1 VYKHVQSKYFYQF
14 LKPMR
19 ISTKQGIAPI
29 IAIIIALLAL
39 GGGAYG
45 IKKITDGKKEK
56 KAKEE
61 QVAKE
66 EQQKEE
72 NDKKEEEKAEKQI
85 PSTLQIRLDEQNAS
99 GQSGQAVITQIGTST
114 LKVIV
119 NLTGKPSGVSQ
130 PAHIHLGSC
139 PTPGA
144 VKYPLTNVDKGASQT
159 EIQNL
164 TMAELLAGV
173 PLAINV
179 HKSGADIK
187 TYVSCGNIVLE
198 KETAE
203 NEGGAKNS
211 MKSEDKK
218 DGMKTSGKG
227 GAMMGAGVQVVYT
240 ATGFAP
246 QTVTIKKGD
255 TVTFENKTG
264 KRASVASNNHPT
276 HLIYPEFDQYKTD
289 QRGKDEFTFTFTKV
303 GTWGYHD
310 HLNASMG
317 GTVVVTE

>member
-1 VYKHVQSKYFYQF
+1 
-14 LKPMR
+14 MR
-19 ISTKQGIAPI
+19 IHTTQGIAPI

-45 IKKITDGKKEK
+45 IKKVADGKKEK

-61 QVAKE
+61 QMA
-66 EQQKEE
+66 KEE
-72 NDKKEEEKAEKQI
+72 NDKKAEEKVENEI
-85 PSTLQIRLDEQNAS
+85 PSTLQIKLNELKGS
-99 GQSGQAVITQIGTST
+99 GQSGQAVITQTGTST

-119 NLTGKPSGVSQ
+119 TLTGKPSGVAQ

-144 VKYPLTNVDKGASQT
+144 VKYPLTSVDKGASQT

-173 PLAINV
+173 PLALNV

-187 TYVSCGNIVLE
+187 TYVACGNIVLE
-198 KETAE
+198 KETPE
-203 NEGGAKNS
+203 NEGEAKNS
-211 MKSEDKK
+211 MKDEDKR
-218 DGMKTSGKG
+218 DDMKTSQKDGTMTG
-227 GAMMGAGVQVVYT
+227 TGVQVVYT
-240 ATGFAP
+240 SNGFTP

-264 KRASVASNNHPT
+264 RSASVASNNHPT
-276 HLIYPEFDQYKTD
+276 HLLYPEFDQYKTD
-289 QRGKDEFTFTFTKV
+289 QRGKDEFKFTFTKV
-303 GTWGYHD
+303 GSWGYHD
-310 HLNASMG
+310 HLNAGMG
-317 GTVVVTE
+317 GTVIVTE

>member
-1 VYKHVQSKYFYQF
+1 
-14 LKPMR
+14 MR
-19 ISTKQGIAPI
+19 INTKQGIAPI

-45 IKKITDGKKEK
+45 IKKVSDGKKEK
-56 KAKEE
+56 ETKEE

-66 EQQKEE
+66 ENE
-72 NDKKEEEKAEKQI
+72 KKEGEKTDNQI
-85 PSTLQIRLDEQNAS
+85 PSTLQIKLNELNGS
-99 GQSGQAVITQIGTST
+99 GQSGQAIITQTGTST

-119 NLTGKPSGVSQ
+119 NLTGKPSGVAQ

-139 PTPGA
+139 PTPGT
-144 VKYPLTNVDKGASQT
+144 VTYPLTNVDKGASQT
-159 EIQNL
+159 EIKNL
-164 TMAELLAGV
+164 TMEQLLAGL

-179 HKSGADIK
+179 HKSGADTA
-187 TYVSCGNIVLE
+187 TYVACGNIVLE
-198 KETAE
+198 KET
-203 NEGGAKNS
+203 GGNGGVSATMPVPGSTVPEMVVSQESTKETKVNY
-211 MKSEDKK
+211 
-218 DGMKTSGKG
+218 TS
-227 GAMMGAGVQVVYT
+227 AGFT
-240 ATGFAP
+240 P

-264 KRASVASNNHPT
+264 KRSSVASNTHPT

-303 GTWGYHD
+303 GTWEYHD
-310 HLNASMG
+310 HLNAGMG

>member
-1 VYKHVQSKYFYQF
+1 
-14 LKPMR
+14 MR
-19 ISTKQGIAPI
+19 INTKQGIAPI

-45 IKKITDGKKEK
+45 IKKVSDGKKEK

-61 QVAKE
+61 QMAKE

-85 PSTLQIRLDEQNAS
+85 PSTLQIKLDELNGS
-99 GQSGQAVITQIGTST
+99 GQSGQAIITETGTST

-119 NLTGKPSGVSQ
+119 NLTGKPSGVAQ

-187 TYVSCGNIVLE
+187 TYVACGNIVLE
-198 KETAE
+198 KENEESE
-203 NEGGAKNS
+203 NASKNS
-211 MKSEDKK
+211 MKSEDK
-218 DGMKTSGKG
+218 DDMKTSGKG
-227 GAMMGAGVQVVYT
+227 ETVSTGKGVQVVYT
-240 ATGFAP
+240 SNGFTP

-264 KRASVASNNHPT
+264 KSASVASNNHPT
-276 HLIYPEFDQYKTD
+276 HLLYPEFDQYKTD
-289 QRGKDEFTFTFTKV
+289 QRGKDEFKFTFTKV

-310 HLNASMG
+310 HLNAGMG